1 MHSRQECGRY
11 IQHSLLGSHA
21 VPQRND
27 VTPATAKIS
36 KVATLHP
43 DNYKKDHCVTSPKDW
58 WDRLKN
64 KPVTEPT
71 WAEYRRNEA
80 LELLANANGSGTWI
94 ELSTHYN
101 GFVREVAVREL
112 SRDCSP
118 QALVALIER
127 LNDWVPQIRD
137 LALSGLNNYLN
148 PAQAPAL
155 LYALESIMALAGRQ
169 RVDHAPTYTAA
180 RTVLQSPDI
189 RDEVFANF
197 LTRQGKAA
205 RYLFSLLLETD
216 FDPERLL
223 RSALAHRELTVR
235 LAAVSVC
242 QDLPPAQASP
252 LLLEALARPGAKV
265 RVSILRALLPLSD
278 DPVHLLRLAL
288 LDPSPAIRSLARW
301 AAPRHGV
308 DASEVL
314 TQRLSLDFP
323 TRKREWLGVLGLA
336 SELEIRLQK
345 HWLIEALSSIYPSV
359 RQAAVRLLGD
369 EDLQLMLGALSD
381 PSEKVY
387 LAAYALSDKQPWAV
401 LNTGVATKLDCEWHD
416 LPPQRSWAILRLMS
430 HWQQIAY
437 LLKRLEAEPV
447 VETFWLRKV
456 DLWCDRQ
463 YQVVDPVTSKGER
476 SALMQQLRA
485 LAANGHIQSARVAL
499 FTD

>member
-1 MHSRQECGRY
+1 MT
-11 IQHSLLGSHA
+11 
-21 VPQRND
+21 

-43 DNYKKDHCVTSPKDW
+43 DDYRKDQRVTSPKDW
-58 WDRLKN
+58 LDRLRN

-112 SRDCSP
+112 SCDCSP

-155 LYALESIMALAGRQ
+155 LYALESIMALAARQ

-216 FDPERLL
+216 FDLERLL

-265 RVSILRALLPLSD
+265 RVNILRALLPLSD

-314 TQRLSLDFP
+314 AQRLSLDFP

-336 SELEIRLQK
+336 AELEIRLQK
-345 HWLIEALSSIYPSV
+345 HWLTEALSSIFPSV

-369 EDLQLMLGALSD
+369 EDLPQMLGALSD

-401 LNTGVATKLDCEWHD
+401 LNTGVAAKLECEWHD

-430 HWQQIAY
+430 NWQQIAY

-447 VETFWLRKV
+447 VETFWLRQV

-463 YQVVDPVTSKGER
+463 YQVVDPVTSKDQR
-476 SALMQQLRA
+476 SALVQQLRA
-485 LAANGHIQSARVAL
+485 LAASGLIQSPKVAL